1 LLGLVKHTYKQTN
14 KKISWQ
20 HIQNNY
26 RELGLGECNSYLGKR
41 CWRLELGN
49 DRGNEEQ
56 LIGLVNFLD
65 VREEEVRRT
74 KGKA

>member
-1 LLGLVKHTYKQTN
+1 MPGLVKHTYKQTN
-14 KKISWQ
+14 KKIAWQ

-26 RELGLGECNSYLGKR
+26 RKLDLGECNSYLGER

-74 KGKA
+74 KDKA